1 MRYRNVLVFS
11 WKVQCPVSRLLG
23 FGFFSR
29 RVELTG
35 DTEHVLGTVMSAD
48 NFVITA
54 GGRMS
59 Q

>member
-1 MRYRNVLVFS
+1 MCWSFLGRF
-11 WKVQCPVSRLLG
+11 QCPVSRLLG